1 MPSARQIQTKAKAV
15 TTMAVVDPLPKNPT
29 NEDLAKGIGQLHNCL
44 EEHRNQSSSNFK
56 VLDAKVGGLEV
67 NQNTLLTAFKLAH
80 DNGQVNVKGS
90 KPLALMTQSE
100 AIIKFGAAIGAVLT
114 LYKVGFVAWPFIMQ
128 FFKAVLAIH

>member
-1 MPSARQIQTKAKAV
+1 MSVVRQPQTKAKANLS
-15 TTMAVVDPLPKNPT
+15 MAVVDPLPKNPT

-44 EEHRNQSSSNFK
+44 EDHRSQSTNNFK

-80 DNGQVNVKGS
+80 DNGQTNSKGS

-100 AIIKFGAAIGAVLT
+100 AIVKFGAAIGAVLT
-114 LYKVGFVAWPFIMQ
+114 LYKVGFVAWPFIVQ
-128 FFKAVLAIH
+128 FLKAVITVR